1 MRAFLPQ
8 LFDLDADPF
17 EQHDLA
23 AAQPDTVARLEAA
36 LRKIV
41 DPAAVDARA
50 KADQRAMA
58 ERIGGNQA
66 IRERGAF
73 PFTPP
78 PGTDARVV
86 EVR

>member
-1 MRAFLPQ
+1 
-8 LFDLDADPF
+8 
-17 EQHDLA
+17 
-23 AAQPDTVARLEAA
+23 
-36 LRKIV
+36 
-41 DPAAVDARA
+41 
-50 KADQRAMA
+50 MA

-66 IRERGAF
+66 IRARGAF